1 MDPSSSSDEDEAVTV
16 EQAEEDYDLRM
27 FGISRALPVA
37 EGTPDFD
44 AGAGALLTKALPCHA
59 MQLTPATPRH
69 ACK

>member
-44 AGAGALLTKALPCHA
+44 AGGRVSA
-59 MQLTPATPRH
+59 
-69 ACK
+69 